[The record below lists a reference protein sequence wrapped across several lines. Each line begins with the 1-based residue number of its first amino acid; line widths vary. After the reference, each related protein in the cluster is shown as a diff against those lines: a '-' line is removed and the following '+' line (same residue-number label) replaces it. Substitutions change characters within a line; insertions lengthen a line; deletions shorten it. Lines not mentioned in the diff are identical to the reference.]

1 LFVAGA
7 ACGFVIDL
15 IATLSCVRLISWN
28 VNGIRAVHKKGLF
41 VPFVEEFEPDVLCL
55 QETKAQQFQSEV
67 QLPGY
72 VEHWNSAEKKGY
84 SGTATISKAVPL
96 SVVPGL
102 AQDSIDLHGVVSDG
116 FGDPRTEGRVLTEEF
131 AEFYVVNVYTPNS
144 KDDLGRLRL
153 RSTQWD
159 PAFLH
164 YLQLL
169 EKVKPVIAC
178 GDFNVAHTPDDLAN
192 PKSNVGRK
200 GFTSEE
206 RKGFQNY
213 LDVGFVDTFR
223 MFHEGNGHYSWWSH
237 FANSRERNVGW
248 RIDYF
253 LVSAS
258 LAPHVT
264 AADIHP
270 TVFGSDHCPISVTLD
285 L

>member
-213 LDVGFVDTFR
+213 LDAGFVDTFR

>member
-1 LFVAGA
+1 LTG
-7 ACGFVIDL
+7 
-15 IATLSCVRLISWN
+15 VRLFSWN
-28 VNGIRAVHKKGLF
+28 VNGIRAVSKKGLF

-67 QLPGY
+67 QLPNY

-84 SGTATISKAVPL
+84 SGTATLSKVEPL
-96 SVVPGL
+96 TVVPGL
-102 AQDSIDLHGVVSDG
+102 TKDSIDLHGVVSDA
-116 FGDPRTEGRVLTEEF
+116 FGDPTNEGRVLTEEF
-131 AEFYVVNVYTPNS
+131 DEFYVVNVYTPNS

-159 PAFLH
+159 PAFL
-164 YLQLL
+164 YLLQQL

-178 GDFNVAHTPDDLAN
+178 GDFNVAHTADDLAN

-206 RKGFQNY
+206 RNGFQNY
-213 LDVGFVDTFR
+213 LDAGFADTFR
-223 MFHEGNGHYSWWSH
+223 LFHQGNGHYSWWSH

-258 LAPHVT
+258 LVPHVT

-270 TVFGSDHCPISVTLD
+270 NVFGSDHCPISLTLD